1 MFRKVKKIHFVGIG
15 GIGMSGIAELLINL
29 NFSITG
35 SDINKTEITQ
45 KLMNSGARIFI
56 GHNESNVK
64 DAEVLVYSSAI
75 SKNNTE
81 LIEAKKNK
89 IPIIKRAEMLGA
101 LIALKETSIG
111 VSGTHGKT
119 STSSM
124 IGALLSSAKMDPT
137 LVVGGLVKNLNT
149 NSKLGAGNIIVVEAD
164 EYDKSFLQLR
174 PTIAVLTNIE
184 EEHMD
189 CYEDLNDLHNSF
201 TQFANSVPFYGRVV
215 VCSDSPGVQKI
226 LKKIKRP
233 ITTYGFSK
241 ESTFSAKKIS
251 YSENKTRFSLYY
263 KSEKF
268 GDIEINVPGEHNILN
283 SLAAIA
289 VGFELG
295 LDMQTIINGIMS
307 YGGVRRRFEI
317 KGTAQGV
324 MVVDDYAHHPTEV
337 TATLQAARD
346 GWSRRIVAVF
356 QPHLFSRTKD
366 FYKEFAAAFMN
377 CDVLIV
383 TDIYP
388 AREKPINGV
397 TGELVFNAAKSA
409 GHENVFYI
417 NDLENLNNELNNVTQ
432 KNDMVITIGAGT
444 IWRYGKKYFE
454 YLLNKEKAA

>member
-75 SKNNTE
+75 SKDNTE

-137 LVVGGLVKNLNT
+137 LVVGGLVKNLDT

-241 ESTFSAKKIS
+241 ESTFSANKIS
-251 YSENKTRFSLYY
+251 YSEDKTTFSLYH
-263 KSEKF
+263 KGEKF

-295 LDMQTIINGIMS
+295 LDMQTIINGVMS
-307 YGGVRRRFEI
+307 
-317 KGTAQGV
+317 
-324 MVVDDYAHHPTEV
+324 
-337 TATLQAARD
+337 
-346 GWSRRIVAVF
+346 
-356 QPHLFSRTKD
+356 
-366 FYKEFAAAFMN
+366 
-377 CDVLIV
+377 
-383 TDIYP
+383 
-388 AREKPINGV
+388 
-397 TGELVFNAAKSA
+397 
-409 GHENVFYI
+409 
-417 NDLENLNNELNNVTQ
+417 
-432 KNDMVITIGAGT
+432 
-444 IWRYGKKYFE
+444 
-454 YLLNKEKAA
+454 